1 MSNRSSRSSRG
12 NATDD
17 IEQGFSRKNASG
29 PRRTYKIH
37 RRVESEVAHT
47 KGVKQAE
54 YAQGLLEL
62 HEVSYKLKTQ
72 QDKKDLNDMIEN
84 LAENM
89 DKSLNS
95 NGLLDR
101 RALDRL
107 KELIRFWNDKADM
120 SQASRSQASR
130 SQASPSRIGGRRT
143 KRKIRR
149 GKKTRRR

>member
-1 MSNRSSRSSRG
+1 MSSRSSRSPRG

-29 PRRTYKIH
+29 PRRTYKIY
-37 RRVESEVAHT
+37 RGVESEAAHT
-47 KGVKQAE
+47 KGLKQAE
-54 YAQGLLEL
+54 YAKGLLEL

-89 DKSLNS
+89 DATLNR

-107 KELIRFWNDKADM
+107 KELIRFWNDKAEM
-120 SQASRSQASR
+120 SQSSV
-130 SQASPSRIGGRRT
+130 SRIGGRRT
-143 KRKIRR
+143 KRRIRR

>member
-1 MSNRSSRSSRG
+1 MTSKSSRG
-12 NATDD
+12 NATFD

-29 PRRTYKIH
+29 PRRTYKIY
-37 RRVESEVAHT
+37 RRVESEAAHT

-54 YAQGLLEL
+54 YAKGLIDL
-62 HEVSYKLKTQ
+62 HEVSYRLKTQ

-89 DKSLNS
+89 DKTLNK

-120 SQASRSQASR
+120 SQSPRSAV
-130 SQASPSRIGGRRT
+130 SRIGGRRT
-143 KRKIRR
+143 KRRIRR

>member
-1 MSNRSSRSSRG
+1 MSSRSSRG

-37 RRVESEVAHT
+37 RKVESEVAHT

-54 YAQGLLEL
+54 YAQGLLAL

-120 SQASRSQASR
+120 SQASQ
-130 SQASPSRIGGRRT
+130 SRIGGRRT